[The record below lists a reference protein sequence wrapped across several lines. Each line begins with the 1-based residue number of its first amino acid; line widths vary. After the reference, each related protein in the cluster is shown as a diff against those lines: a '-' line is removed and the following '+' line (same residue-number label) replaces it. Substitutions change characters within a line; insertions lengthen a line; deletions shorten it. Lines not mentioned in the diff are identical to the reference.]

1 MRGED
6 GAGVLTQRGSWRS
19 TPGMLLDVAP
29 EPEFVMTRS
38 VAEQA
43 RCAVSDLF
51 VARNWGEEL
60 RRLVP
65 VK

>member
-1 MRGED
+1 
-6 GAGVLTQRGSWRS
+6 
-19 TPGMLLDVAP
+19 MLLDVAP

-43 RCAVSDLF
+43 RGGVSELI
-51 VARNWGEEL
+51 VVQNWGEQL